1 MDEIDIIFQ
10 MLDEYTQTTIDD
22 KLTIKQI
29 NTYITELS
37 GTRRIRM
44 NLHLPKDTKKLS
56 LEKELLHLRARML
69 NNNQTIIN
77 R

>member
-1 MDEIDIIFQ
+1 MDEIDVIFQ
-10 MLDEYTQTTIDD
+10 MLDEYTQTTINN
-22 KLTIKQI
+22 KLTMKQI
-29 NTYITELS
+29 NAYIIELS
-37 GTRRIRM
+37 GARRIRM
-44 NLHLPKDTKKLS
+44 NLHLPKDEKKLS